1 MKRKI
6 TFPKTSNIRK
16 ASSISKIKFKLNHY
30 PNISDYTGSKMK
42 SHINEIINS
51 FNDYNLKTKSTAAKL
66 IKAQGNNI
74 AKESV
79 IISLRKDLD
88 YHKNINKNYKIYK
101 NYANDICNYY
111 KQNFEEIFQYKSNL
125 RDDLKDFIKL
135 IDGYEEE
142 IDNCKKDR
150 KIMIK
155 TSDDII
161 KYKINEKE
169 KMGDRL
175 KKINFDLEK
184 QDKALNNITNLLN
197 EYQEQ
202 NEHYMDKLNNSE
214 LTHMERYEILE
225 DKYKKLLAK
234 YNYYIDKEM
243 KKRKLELDYKDNNLC
258 KEEEDLADLKLQD
271 NLLKNVY
278 LKEIANDIK
287 KQINE
292 IELLNQKYLE
302 EEELLRF
309 LGKVFF
315 NKVKQRRAEME
326 LTQENM
332 NNNMNMTKSRSKK
345 KLNNKGNSSINN
357 INIQINMGNLRDNI
371 INTTKNS
378 KSKMNFTT
386 TGSG

>member
-1 MKRKI
+1 
-6 TFPKTSNIRK
+6 
-16 ASSISKIKFKLNHY
+16 
-30 PNISDYTGSKMK
+30 
-42 SHINEIINS
+42 
-51 FNDYNLKTKSTAAKL
+51 
-66 IKAQGNNI
+66 
-74 AKESV
+74 
-79 IISLRKDLD
+79 
-88 YHKNINKNYKIYK
+88 
-101 NYANDICNYY
+101 
-111 KQNFEEIFQYKSNL
+111 
-125 RDDLKDFIKL
+125 
-135 IDGYEEE
+135 
-142 IDNCKKDR
+142 
-150 KIMIK
+150 
-155 TSDDII
+155 
-161 KYKINEKE
+161 
-169 KMGDRL
+169 
-175 KKINFDLEK
+175 
-184 QDKALNNITNLLN
+184 
-197 EYQEQ
+197 
-202 NEHYMDKLNNSE
+202 
-214 LTHMERYEILE
+214 
-225 DKYKKLLAK
+225 
-234 YNYYIDKEM
+234 M